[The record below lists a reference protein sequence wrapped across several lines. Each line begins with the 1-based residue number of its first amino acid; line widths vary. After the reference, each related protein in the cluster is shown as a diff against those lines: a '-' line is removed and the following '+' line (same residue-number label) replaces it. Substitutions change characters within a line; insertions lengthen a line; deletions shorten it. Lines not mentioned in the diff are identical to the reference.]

1 MGCKILGRKRISF
14 SIIFLLIFSQ
24 IINITISYQNSEFPQ
39 IIQDLRENP
48 ENNEKPL
55 EVNTAIYQ
63 CYDFIIAN
71 KQMYT
76 LYSAELEILDISNPA
91 NPTRQTKNETL
102 LQRSPQS
109 ITKEENTILLAFGG
123 YPNTSIVAIEL
134 DENES
139 KITEVADWNYYIR
152 KMVLKNE
159 TLYSMAF
166 VNETSTFV
174 IHNATDIEN
183 MYILGMNSTNYS
195 HNYYRGV
202 SISDYYFIFEKYCL
216 FITEEGNLAAYQ
228 INSTYQLTFIKEYNF
243 TNIKN
248 LYITEDYL
256 FTCDEIGLQIYNYS
270 NVENIVLVGQYNLTN
285 ARYVQVKNEI
295 AYLITNKQ
303 FITLDISN
311 IMEIRNLDQ
320 YELGKRE
327 PLNLM
332 IIEIEGNVAFVITE
346 YWDTSFVGYTWYVY
360 IFDIATPNEIKRIYP
375 VKIPLNPYRLQ
386 IVFAVFF
393 YGGPPILITV
403 IVAIII
409 RRRYRRQRNE
419 KINYMS
425 SNDDKS
431 L

>member
-1 MGCKILGRKRISF
+1 MGLKKLGKKSISL
-14 SIIFLLIFSQ
+14 SVALLLVFSQ
-24 IINITISYQNSEFPQ
+24 IINLTDSFQ
-39 IIQDLRENP
+39 
-48 ENNEKPL
+48 NNEKPM
-55 EVNTAIYQ
+55 EENTAGYA
-63 CYDFIIAN
+63 CYDFVIAN
-71 KQMYT
+71 KQLYT
-76 LYSAELEILDISNPA
+76 LFGADLEILDISNPKD
-91 NPTRQTKNETL
+91 PLRQEKNETL
-102 LQRSPQS
+102 LQRFPQS
-109 ITKEENTILLAFGG
+109 ITKEENTIFLAFGRI
-123 YPNTSIVAIEL
+123 PNTSIVLIEIIE
-134 DENES
+134 DEN
-139 KITEVADWNYYIR
+139 KVTEVASWNYNIR

-202 SISDYYFIFEKYCL
+202 SIPDYYFIFEKYCF

-228 INSTYQLTFIKEYNF
+228 INSTYQLSFIKEYNF

-248 LYITEDYL
+248 LYFSEEYL
-256 FTCDEIGLQIYNYS
+256 FTCDTTGLQIYNYS
-270 NVENIVLVGQYNLTN
+270 NVENLVLVGQYNLTN
-285 ARYVQVKNEI
+285 ARYIQVKNEI

-332 IIEIEGNVAFVITE
+332 KIEIEGNVAFVITE

-393 YGGPPILITV
+393 YGGPPILITA

-409 RRRYRRQRNE
+409 RRRYRKQRNE
-419 KINYMS
+419 KIFYN
-425 SNDDKS
+425 KK
-431 L
+431 